1 MRFQPRPV
9 DRLLA
14 AYNLLV
20 GVLWLST
27 GGAAGAAAAGLHV
40 AAAILPWGL
49 DRLAAR
55 GFRIAAGSRELYP
68 LALLFGFWTELGHLL
83 PLIHPSTYDALV
95 ARWDLALFG
104 RHWSLDWPAAM
115 PSRWLG
121 EVLFFAYLVYLPLIV
136 VPIVVAGAR
145 GRPEAMRDMAFRLLA
160 TYCACYLIYLAFPV
174 LGPRETIPGA
184 EALVPRGFFGAIADR
199 LRAGGDSLGT
209 AFPSSHA
216 AGAVT
221 IAIAGSRWL
230 SRPVA
235 ALLAGQAIAV
245 VLATVY
251 TGNHFAVDAAA
262 GVVLAVAV
270 QRWGVPGLL
279 RWAAPAPAL
288 PPVPLLP
295 RFAGGLFASETR
307 P

>member
-1 MRFQPRPV
+1 MSPPRRAL
-9 DRLLA
+9 DRLLV

-20 GVLWLST
+20 GGLWLAT
-27 GGAAGAAAAGLHV
+27 GGAGGAAAAGAHV
-40 AAAILPWGL
+40 AAAILPAGL
-49 DRLAAR
+49 DRLGAR
-55 GFRIAAGSRELYP
+55 GSRIGAALRDLYP

-83 PLIHPSTYDALV
+83 PLLHPATHDALV
-95 ARWDLALFG
+95 AGWDLALFG
-104 RHWSLDWPAAM
+104 RHWSLAWRAAM

-121 EVLFFAYLVYLPLIV
+121 EGLFFAYLAYLPLIV
-136 VPIVVAGAR
+136 VPILLAGAR
-145 GRPEAMRDMAFRLLA
+145 GQAEAMRDMTFRLLA

-174 LGPRETIPGA
+174 LGPRESLPGA
-184 EALVPRGFFGAIADR
+184 EALVPRGFFAAIADR
-199 LRAGGDSLGT
+199 LREQGDSLGT

-221 IAIAGSRWL
+221 IAIAAGRWL

-262 GVVLAVAV
+262 GVALAVAV
-270 QRWGVPGLL
+270 QRLAVPILL
-279 RWAAPAPAL
+279 GWATHAPEP

-295 RFAGGLFASETR
+295 RFAGALFASETR